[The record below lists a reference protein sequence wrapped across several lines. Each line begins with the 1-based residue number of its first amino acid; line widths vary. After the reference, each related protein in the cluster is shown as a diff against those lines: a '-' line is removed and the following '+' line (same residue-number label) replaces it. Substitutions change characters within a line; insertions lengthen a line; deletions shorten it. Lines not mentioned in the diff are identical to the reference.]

1 MRMSERIGIIG
12 TGVMGGAMARRL
24 LACGFD
30 VAVFDANFQAMA
42 GLADL
47 GAVVESGPRKVA
59 DCSDIVL
66 CSLPSAEISIGVAQA
81 VAGAARVKVY
91 VETSTIGSAAIAE
104 ISDLLAGSGIMT
116 IDAPVSGGSFGI
128 AEGKLTAFLA
138 GPAAAITRAKPL
150 IDALSSTVFEL
161 GAEVGRAQLC
171 KVINNGVGLAGL
183 IAACEGL
190 ALAQRAGIGI
200 QLMLDIL
207 NSGSGSN
214 WATRQ
219 MLPNTLLAGRASGP
233 ISITVK
239 DLGLYLSA
247 AEMIGGAVP
256 VSRDLMAR
264 LQSIVAQGDPQR
276 DTAALFS
283 YFVEL
288 ANSASAR
295 SSERSRVDT

>member
-1 MRMSERIGIIG
+1 MADGIGIIG
-12 TGVMGGAMARRL
+12 TGVMGGAMATRL

-42 GLADL
+42 PLADL
-47 GAVVESGPRKVA
+47 GAVLESGPRGVA
-59 DCSDIVL
+59 DRSDIVL
-66 CSLPSAEISIGVAQA
+66 CSLPSAEISIAVAQA
-81 VAGAARVKVY
+81 VAGAERPKVHM
-91 VETSTIGSAAIAE
+91 ETSTIGTSAITR
-104 ISDLLAGSGIMT
+104 ISQLLAPSGIMT
-116 IDAPVSGGSFGI
+116 IDAPVSGGSFAI

-138 GPAAAITRAKPL
+138 GPAEAITRAKPL

-161 GAEVGRAQLC
+161 GADVGRAQLC
-171 KVINNGVGLAGL
+171 KIINNGVGMAGL

-190 ALAQRAGIGI
+190 ALAHRAGIGM
-200 QLMLDIL
+200 QLMLDML

-239 DLGLYLSA
+239 DLGFYLSE

-256 VSRDLMAR
+256 VSRDLMSR
-264 LQSIVAQGDPQR
+264 LQTIVSQGDPQR
-276 DTAALFS
+276 DATALFS

-288 ANSASAR
+288 ANTTA
-295 SSERSRVDT
+295 V

>member
-1 MRMSERIGIIG
+1 MIQDPSPAPPRVEKIGVIG

-30 VAVFDANFQAMA
+30 VAVFDANFKAMA

-47 GAVVESGPRKVA
+47 GAVLEPGPRNVA
-59 DCSDIVL
+59 DRSDLIL
-66 CSLPSAEISIGVAQA
+66 CSLPSADISIGVAQA
-81 VAGAARVKVY
+81 VAGAEGVKVY
-91 VETSTIGSAAIAE
+91 METSTIGRGAIVE
-104 ISDLLAGSGIMT
+104 ISDLLGRSGIMT
-116 IDAPVSGGSFGI
+116 IDAPVSGGSFAI

-138 GPAAAITRAKPL
+138 GPAAAIALARPL

-190 ALAQRAGIGI
+190 ALAQRAGIGME
-200 QLMLDIL
+200 LMLDIL

-219 MLPNTLLAGRASGP
+219 MLPNTLLAGRPSGP

-239 DLGLYLSA
+239 DLGFYLSE
-247 AEMIGGAVP
+247 AEMVGGAVP
-256 VSRDLMAR
+256 VARDLMAR
-264 LQSIVAQGDPQR
+264 LQRIVAEGDPQR
-276 DTAALFS
+276 DTTALFS

-288 ANSASAR
+288 AKANKR
-295 SSERSRVDT
+295 

>member
-1 MRMSERIGIIG
+1 MADRIGIVG

-30 VAVFDANFQAMA
+30 LAVFDADFQAMA
-42 GLADL
+42 ALADL
-47 GAVVESGPRKVA
+47 GAVLASGPRAVA
-59 DCSDIVL
+59 ERSDIVL
-66 CSLPSAEISIGVAQA
+66 CSLPSAEISVAVAQEI
-81 VAGAARVKVY
+81 AGAHGLKVY
-91 VETSTIGSAAIAE
+91 VETSTIGRGAIAR
-104 ISDLLAGSGIMT
+104 ISELLAASGIMT
-116 IDAPVSGGSFGI
+116 VDAPVSGGSFAI
-128 AEGKLTAFLA
+128 AEGKLTAFVA
-138 GPAAAITRAKPL
+138 GPAAAIALTKPL
-150 IDALSSTVFEL
+150 LDALSSTVFEL
-161 GAEVGRAQLC
+161 GADVGRAQLC

-183 IAACEGL
+183 VAACEGL
-190 ALAQRAGIGI
+190 ALAQRAGIGM

-219 MLPNTLLAGRASGP
+219 MLPNTLLAGRPAGP

-239 DLGLYLSA
+239 DLGFYLSE
-247 AEMIGGAVP
+247 AEMLGGAVP

-276 DTAALFS
+276 DTMALFS

-288 ANSASAR
+288 TNS
-295 SSERSRVDT
+295 T

>member
-1 MRMSERIGIIG
+1 MADGIGIIG
-12 TGVMGGAMARRL
+12 TGVMGGAMATRL

-42 GLADL
+42 PLADL
-47 GAVVESGPRKVA
+47 GAVLESGPRGVA
-59 DCSDIVL
+59 DRSDIVL
-66 CSLPSAEISIGVAQA
+66 CSLPSAEISIAVAQA
-81 VAGAARVKVY
+81 VAGAERPKVHM
-91 VETSTIGSAAIAE
+91 ETSTIGTSAITR
-104 ISDLLAGSGIMT
+104 ISQLLAPSGIMT
-116 IDAPVSGGSFGI
+116 IDAPVSGGSFAI

-138 GPAAAITRAKPL
+138 GPAEAITRAKPL

-161 GAEVGRAQLC
+161 GADVGRAQLC
-171 KVINNGVGLAGL
+171 KIINNGVGMAGL

-190 ALAQRAGIGI
+190 ALAHRAGIGM
-200 QLMLDIL
+200 QLMLDML

-239 DLGLYLSA
+239 DLGFYLSE

-256 VSRDLMAR
+256 VSRDLMSR
-264 LQSIVAQGDPQR
+264 LQTIVSQGDPQR
-276 DTAALFS
+276 DTTALFS

-288 ANSASAR
+288 ANTTA
-295 SSERSRVDT
+295 V